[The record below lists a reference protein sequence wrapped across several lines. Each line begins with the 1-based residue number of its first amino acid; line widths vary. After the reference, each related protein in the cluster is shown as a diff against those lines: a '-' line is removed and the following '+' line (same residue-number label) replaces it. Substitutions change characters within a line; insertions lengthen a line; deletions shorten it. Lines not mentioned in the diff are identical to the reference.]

1 MDRIVFVGVLA
12 VWLAGCSGPAPA
24 PPPAAEP
31 GITPIVGRSAA
42 TNIAM
47 NLHVQKLIREGK
59 LDEAL
64 SDLEST
70 LPGHLALMH
79 WAEPVMPASDVYFR
93 LRDRDLRS
101 LKQHWLEHPP
111 TSSPTNSS
119 PTSTPRARAS
129 ETACKAASARSTPKP
144 TWTPTSRALPTRE
157 AHRRRHSRDQTP
169 YGTCPTDA
177 FPHFSGCAKC
187 CGRAGGISGDMIE
200 KDDSTA
206 SCVW

>member
-111 TSSPTNSS
+111 YFVPDELIAYIDAACARLGDCVQGSIRPLHTQADMDADI
-119 PTSTPRARAS
+119 ARAANTRS
-129 ETACKAASARSTPKP
+129 ASPPAQ
-144 TWTPTSRALPTRE
+144 SRPDAI
-157 AHRRRHSRDQTP
+157 RHVPD
-169 YGTCPTDA
+169 
-177 FPHFSGCAKC
+177 
-187 CGRAGGISGDMIE
+187 
-200 KDDSTA
+200 
-206 SCVW
+206 